1 MHLLPGLFTTPN
13 ALAFYYY
20 VTFAVP
26 LVGLLVLLVSAWQGA
41 LARTEGAVAAM
52 SVLMSLVIVETLVRG
67 SPDTRLPD
75 VTSAVSITAAWAAAH
90 LLQRGTRARAY
101 RLAVAIPL
109 GLALVWSV
117 GANANAAEALNAT
130 RILTGPAGIAW
141 RFGQMKERLQQ
152 PPLATWR
159 VDDTGYH
166 ALAHYAADCTQTND
180 RLLVTWFEPAIY
192 FYADR
197 DFAGGRV
204 FFDGGWHDSIRDQQ
218 FTVDRL
224 RQQRVPM
231 VFVRDDFEVMY
242 RKYFPLVAAYTDANY
257 VKVAPTANA
266 HDLAGYQVWI
276 ARSRQPVRSDPRF
289 GLPCFR

>member
-1 MHLLPGLFTTPN
+1 
-13 ALAFYYY
+13 
-20 VTFAVP
+20 
-26 LVGLLVLLVSAWQGA
+26 
-41 LARTEGAVAAM
+41 
-52 SVLMSLVIVETLVRG
+52 MSLVIVETLVRG